1 MNEKVFGMDDYDFGQ
16 NVDVEQIEVEDPTL
30 FSLTIDS
37 SYSMDDY
44 VKEVPLCID
53 TLKDSIIES
62 KSEDEFVVSV
72 NYFDDKVKLGGY
84 QKIHDVSSA
93 YNLGGCTALYSAIVE
108 AQEALKNEVG
118 TGYYDQLRKN
128 GITPKGIFV
137 VLSDGY
143 NNVGAHSANDAKKAV
158 KYLNKNEIITAYIA
172 FGSDAVGIGEDLGFA
187 NVINVKDANKQEL
200 RKIFRILSKSAIS
213 ASRSANAVS
222 AGNFFQV

>member
-1 MNEKVFGMDDYDFGQ
+1 MRDKVFGLDDYDFGQ
-16 NVDVEQIEVEDPTL
+16 NVDVEEIEVEDPTL

-37 SYSMDDY
+37 SGSMYDY
-44 VKEVPLCID
+44 LKEVPICID

-72 NYFDDKVKLGGY
+72 NYFDDDVTLGGY
-84 QKIHDVSSA
+84 QKIHDVSNA
-93 YNLGGCTALYSAIVE
+93 YSLGGCTALYCAIVE
-108 AQEALKNEVG
+108 AQKALKNEDE
-118 TGYYDQLRKN
+118 TGYYDLLRKN
-128 GITPKGIFV
+128 GNTPKAIFV

-143 NNVGAHSANDAKKAV
+143 NNTGRYLASDAKKAV
-158 KYLNKNEIITAYIA
+158 AYLNKHEVITAYIA
-172 FGSDAVGIGEDLGFA
+172 FGSDAVGIGENLGFA
-187 NVINVKDANKQEL
+187 NVINVKDANKQTL